1 MFMFNNFR
9 EKITTRELSILS
21 ALAALSIT
29 VQLIHIGYRSPVG
42 IWVDLV
48 AVFWL
53 MAYFLYGVRGAM
65 ITSIVGFLVITLT
78 QPDTWIGASMKWI
91 ASFLVW
97 ISFVMFLSLIKKNRE
112 VFEDFKYLVIPIIL
126 GIILRGVAM
135 IILNYYYAIPI
146 WIPGTTPEQAM
157 EIVPWHILV
166 GLNAIQTLVDVIL
179 AWVLVFKFKLKKFG
193 SFN

>member
-1 MFMFNNFR
+1 MLNNLR

-29 VQLIHIGYRSPVG
+29 VQLIHIGYRSPTG

-53 MAYFLYGVRGAM
+53 MAYFLYGTRGAL
-65 ITSIVGFLVITLT
+65 ITSVIGFLVISLT

-97 ISFVMFLSLIKKNRE
+97 ISFVIFLQIIRKKRE
-112 VFEDFKYLVIPIIL
+112 IFEDFKYLIFPIIL
-126 GIILRGVAM
+126 GIILRGIAM
-135 IILNYYYAIPI
+135 VYLNYYYAIPI

-157 EIVPWHILV
+157 EILPWHILI

-179 AWVLVFKFKLKKFG
+179 AWVFIFKFKLKKFG
-193 SFN
+193 NFD